1 MAAPRRIASALS
13 TQPDTWGDAGP
24 LSSPR
29 PTARGVLPLESVY
42 TRRDLLGGFVTG
54 LQGVAL
60 AAMLPQRR
68 SAAAP
73 APHFAPKAKRVLQI
87 FCPGAASHIDL
98 WDYKPE
104 LQRRS
109 GQQAPAELD
118 AVTFQGSNGA
128 LMGSPWGF
136 KPGGQCGKMVSELL
150 PQLGGLADEI
160 AFVHSMQSKTN
171 THGPACVLLNTGFV
185 LEGFPSA
192 GSWVSYAL
200 GSENNNLPTYVAI
213 PDIRGIPPA
222 GPANWGAGFLPAEHQ
237 AIVFNAQEPIRNLE
251 RPPSI
256 SPERD
261 AATRDFLGEL
271 NRNHAAAHPGDEEL
285 KARIAAYE
293 LAARMQLSAPEV
305 TDLSKESQ
313 ATRDLYGA
321 DDPDPLKVAYARNCL
336 LARRLLERG
345 VRFVSLFCASRA
357 SGVDGLLNWD
367 AHKTLKAD
375 YERHCP
381 ILDQPTAG
389 LLKDMRSRGMLED
402 TLVVWATEFG
412 RMPTHQEGT
421 VGRDHNPNAFTTWFA
436 GAGIRGGTSYGA
448 TDELG
453 GRSVEDIAT
462 VHDFHATMLHLLG
475 LDHERVT
482 WYHNG
487 INRRLTDV
495 HGHVIDEILA

>member
-1 MAAPRRIASALS
+1 MARQRRITPVIA
-13 TQPDTWGDAGP
+13 TDTGTFRDDGNRFFHPNA
-24 LSSPR
+24 
-29 PTARGVLPLESVY
+29 ARGALPLERSQ

-60 AAMLPQRR
+60 ASMLPQQR
-68 SAAAP
+68 SLAAQS
-73 APHFAPKAKRVLQI
+73 PHFAPKAKRVLQI

-109 GQQAPAELD
+109 GQQAPADLD
-118 AVTFQGSNGA
+118 AVTFQGNNGA
-128 LMGSPWGF
+128 LMGSPWDF
-136 KPGGQCGKMVSELL
+136 KPCGQSGKMISELL
-150 PQLGGLADEI
+150 PHLGGLADEI
-160 AFVHSMQSKTN
+160 AFIHSMQSKTN
-171 THGPACVLLNTGFV
+171 THGPACVSLNTGFV

-237 AIVFNAQEPIRNLE
+237 AIVFNAQEPIRNLD
-251 RPPSI
+251 RPPTI
-256 SPERD
+256 SAERD

-305 TDLSKESQ
+305 TDLSKETQ
-313 ATRDLYGA
+313 ATRNLYGA
-321 DDPDPLKVAYARNCL
+321 DDPNRLKAAYARNCL

-345 VRFVSLFCASRA
+345 VRFVNLFCASRA

-389 LLKDMRSRGMLED
+389 LLKDMRSRGMLDD

-448 TDELG
+448 TDEIG
-453 GRSVEDIAT
+453 GRSVDDIAT

-495 HGHVIDEILA
+495 HGHVIEEILA